1 MADYTY
7 LVNDILQACENDSQ
21 EFTDYIPKMVNR
33 AEERLTR
40 DLDDYGLV
48 VETSVAVSSNSSNIT
63 LPTGTRII
71 KNISIENT
79 GGTPTLT
86 SRINLLIRTDEYLSS
101 YWPVSASLGIPKYYA
116 RITDTSI
123 RVAPTP
129 TATYNGRFMT
139 IARPTTLTSA
149 APTNYFTKSCYD
161 ALFNGSMIEAMVFMK
176 NYSAMPIFETRYKE
190 AVEALRNQ
198 ARRTRRDDM
207 EAPASPAG
215 ADNTVIPYSN

>member
-21 EFTDYIPKMVNR
+21 EFSDYVPNMVNR

-48 VETSVAVSSNSSNIT
+48 VETSVAISANTANIT

-71 KNISIENT
+71 KNVSFESA
-79 GGTPTLT
+79 G
-86 SRINLLIRTDEYLSS
+86 SRINLLLRTDEYLSS
-101 YWPVSASLGIPKYYA
+101 FWPVSASTGTPKYYS
-116 RITDTSI
+116 RITNTSI

-129 TATYNGRFMT
+129 ASTYNGRFMT
-139 IARPTTLTSA
+139 VARPTTLSSVSN
-149 APTNYFTKSCYD
+149 TNYFTSNCYD
-161 ALFNGSMIEAMVFMK
+161 ALFNASMIEAMVFMK
-176 NYSAMPIFETRYKE
+176 NYSAVPLFDSRYKE
-190 AVEALRNQ
+190 AIEALRNQ

>member
-48 VETSVAVSSNSSNIT
+48 IETSVAISANAANVT

-71 KNISIENT
+71 KNFSIEDT
-79 GGTPTLT
+79 G

-101 YWPVSASLGIPKYYA
+101 YWPLSASVGI
-116 RITDTSI
+116 
-123 RVAPTP
+123 
-129 TATYNGRFMT
+129 
-139 IARPTTLTSA
+139 
-149 APTNYFTKSCYD
+149 
-161 ALFNGSMIEAMVFMK
+161 
-176 NYSAMPIFETRYKE
+176 
-190 AVEALRNQ
+190 
-198 ARRTRRDDM
+198 
-207 EAPASPAG
+207 
-215 ADNTVIPYSN
+215 

>member
-7 LVNDILQACENDSQ
+7 LVNDLLQACENDSQ
-21 EFTDYIPKMVNR
+21 EFTDYIPNMVNR

-48 VETSVAVSSNSSNIT
+48 VSTSVAVSGSTANIT

-71 KNISIENT
+71 KNMSIENS
-79 GGTPTLT
+79 G
-86 SRINLLIRTDEYLSS
+86 SRINLLLRTDEYLSS
-101 YWPVSASLGIPKYYA
+101 YWPVSASTGIPKYYS

-129 TATYNGRFMT
+129 NATYGVRFMT
-139 IARPTTLTSA
+139 VSRPTTLTSA
-149 APTNYFTKSCYD
+149 APENYFTKTCYD

-176 NYSAMPIFETRYKE
+176 NYSAIPLFEGRYKE
-190 AVEALRNQ
+190 AVETLRNQ

-215 ADNTVIPYSN
+215 ADNTVIAYSN